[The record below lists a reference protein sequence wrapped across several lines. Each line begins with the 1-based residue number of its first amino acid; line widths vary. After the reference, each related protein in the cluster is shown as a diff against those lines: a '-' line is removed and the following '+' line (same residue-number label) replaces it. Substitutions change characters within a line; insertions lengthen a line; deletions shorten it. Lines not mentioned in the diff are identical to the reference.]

1 MPLYEH
7 VFLARPDM
15 STQQVDGLVE
25 TYKTIISDNGGS
37 VGKTE
42 YWGLR
47 PIAFRMKK
55 NRKAHYTLMN
65 LTCPPAAVAEMER
78 QMSLSEDVV
87 RFLTLRVDELEEGQ
101 SAMMRRDSRDD
112 RRPREFG
119 DRGPRG
125 DRGDRGDRGPRGDR
139 GDRRPRDNDQS
150 SED

>member
-1 MPLYEH
+1 
-7 VFLARPDM
+7 M

-112 RRPREFG
+112 C
-119 DRGPRG
+119 RGPRREG
-125 DRGDRGDRGPRGDR
+125 ERDRGDRDR
-139 GDRRPRDNDQS
+139 GDRDRGDRDRRPPRSGDRPARDFSRQAG
-150 SED
+150 